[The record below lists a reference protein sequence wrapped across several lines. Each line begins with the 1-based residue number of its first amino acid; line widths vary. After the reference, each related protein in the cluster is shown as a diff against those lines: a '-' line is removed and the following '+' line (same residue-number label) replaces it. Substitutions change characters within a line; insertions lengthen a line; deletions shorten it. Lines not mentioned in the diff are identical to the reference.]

1 MIEQPVRDT
10 FKTYGTLL
18 ADSVWKASV
27 YSVLAFSLLLLLLL
41 VVSAAVWAGAV
52 SVPEFHPR

>member
-10 FKTYGTLL
+10 FKIYGTLL